1 MNKKRIVIIVASLIV
16 AILIL
21 ITYKNQTRYTK
32 DEIKFKKEY
41 ESINNKKT
49 EGSKKKALSITIP
62 KDSNI
67 KYIDSKEVIEILK
80 NKTGVIYFGFPECPW
95 CRNAIPVLIN
105 AAKCECIE
113 QIYYFNA
120 LSIRDIK
127 HLDDN
132 GKIITD
138 KKGTKDY
145 YEIVKLLGDKLSSYD
160 GLNDQSIK
168 RLYFPTVVFVR
179 NGEIVD
185 IHSSTVE
192 SQTDPY
198 IELAKAQKSELQEIY
213 EKGIRKM
220 KTNPNVCDKAGK
232 TTC

>member
-67 KYIDSKEVIEILK
+67 KYIE
-80 NKTGVIYFGFPECPW
+80 FPECPW

-198 IELAKAQKSELQEIY
+198 IELTKAQKSELQEIY

>member
-1 MNKKRIVIIVASLIV
+1 MNKKKIVIIVASLIV

-198 IELAKAQKSELQEIY
+198 IELTKAQKSELQEIY

>member
-192 SQTDPY
+192 SQTAPY
-198 IELAKAQKSELQEIY
+198 IELTKAQKSELQEIY

>member
-49 EGSKKKALSITIP
+49 EGSKKKTLSITIP

-198 IELAKAQKSELQEIY
+198 IELTKAQKSELQEIY

>member
-198 IELAKAQKSELQEIY
+198 IELTKAQKSELQEIY

>member
-198 IELAKAQKSELQEIY
+198 IELTKAQKSELQEIY
-213 EKGIRKM
+213 EKGIRKT